1 MTIRRETTAFVVVGS
16 IGFLV
21 DAGGLAI
28 LFHLLDWGHYTSRA
42 VSFGLAVT
50 VTWIL
55 NRTWTF
61 AHRAT
66 SRPGREYVAYVSVA
80 SLGAAIN
87 FAIYAACIAASTVMA
102 LHPVLALGCGSLG
115 AMVFNFFASRRF
127 AFTGDGRSGFDGR
140 NSEAAASSIVQP
152 VNPEATTTSGQAPMT

>member
-1 MTIRRETTAFVVVGS
+1 MTIRRETAAFVVVGS

-28 LFHLLDWGHYTSRA
+28 LFHVFDWGHYTSRA

-61 AHRAT
+61 ADRVT
-66 SRPGREYVAYVSVA
+66 SRPGREYLAYVSVA
-80 SLGAAIN
+80 SLGAALN
-87 FAIYAACIAASTVMA
+87 FAIYGACIAASAVMA
-102 LHPVLALGCGSLG
+102 RHPVLALGCGALG

-127 AFTGDGRSGFDGR
+127 AFTGGGRSGSERR
-140 NSEAAASSIVQP
+140 NSGAAASSRVQP

>member
-1 MTIRRETTAFVVVGS
+1 MLRRETAAFVVVGS

-28 LFHLLDWGHYTSRA
+28 LFHVLDWGHYTSR
-42 VSFGLAVT
+42 VISFGLAVT

-66 SRPGREYVAYVSVA
+66 SRPGREYLTYVSVA

-87 FAIYAACIAASTVMA
+87 FAIYAACIATSTVMA
-102 LHPVLALGCGSLG
+102 GHPVLALACGSLG

-127 AFTGDGRSGFDGR
+127 AFTGTEPSGFEGR
-140 NSEAAASSIVQP
+140 NSGAAASSIVQP
-152 VNPEATTTSGQAPMT
+152 VKPEATTTSGQAPIT